1 MASTA
6 LSVRL
11 DPEMKEQM
19 VQLAQATGRSTN
31 YLFNEAVREYLERE
45 RWQLA
50 DIEQGL
56 AELAAGDIA
65 TPEEADATFARL
77 TTPEA
82 QAQPRARMAAEQW

>member
-1 MASTA
+1 MASTT

-11 DPEMKEQM
+11 DPETKEQM

-56 AELAAGDIA
+56 AELAAGDLA
-65 TPEEADATFARL
+65 TAEDVEATFGRI

-82 QAQPRARMAAEQW
+82 LAQARARVAAEQW

>member
-1 MASTA
+1 MATA
-6 LSVRL
+6 LFSVRL

-19 VQLAQATGRSTN
+19 AQLAQATGRSTN

-50 DIEQGL
+50 DIEAGL

-65 TPEEADATFARL
+65 TPEEAEAVFARL
-77 TTPEA
+77 TNPAALA
-82 QAQPRARMAAEQW
+82 QARARVAEETW